1 MQGPMT
7 TTTVGGRKMAH
18 LRSLP
23 EGQTLL
29 EVLKPFPD
37 TNKPLIELHEVL
49 MRGPSPFSEA
59 ERELIAAY
67 VSGLN
72 RCRYCRGVHTATTE
86 RLGTPEGTVAALV
99 EEIDTAAL
107 PARMRPVLSYAQKLT
122 MAPDSLTPADAEAV
136 VGAGWDKTAL
146 SHWAP
151 GRALFTYRTRLVG
164 GLGIGLDP
172 AYVEPASK

>member
-23 EGQTLL
+23 EGATLL
-29 EVLKPFPD
+29 DVFKAFPD

-49 MRGPSPFSEA
+49 MRGPSLFSEA

-72 RCRYCRGVHTATTE
+72 RCGYCRGIHTATAE
-86 RLGTPEGTVAALV
+86 RLGAPEGTVSALL
-99 EEIDTAAL
+99 EESDTASV
-107 PARMRPVLSYAQKLT
+107 PGRMQPVLDYA
-122 MAPDSLTPADAEAV
+122 
-136 VGAGWDKTAL
+136 
-146 SHWAP
+146 
-151 GRALFTYRTRLVG
+151 R
-164 GLGIGLDP
+164 
-172 AYVEPASK
+172 